1 MRLAHLNTAG
11 SGLLASATVDA
22 MTDYLR
28 LEARLG
34 AYEAELAHASM
45 LRDVRVDLARLL
57 GAASADGIA
66 LFDSG
71 TRAWHSAVA
80 AIAAW
85 PRGGRVWVTPYE
97 YAGNLLMLQALC
109 RRHALSMEVIPV
121 DDAGD
126 LDLAWMERAADERL
140 CLVSVVHVP
149 SACGLVL
156 PVEQIGR
163 WLRAACPQALYVVD
177 ACQSVGQQA
186 IDCQAMGCDLLTAA
200 GRKFLRGPRGT
211 GFAAVSSRWL
221 ARVGDH
227 PVDLHAAEVLALHAS
242 RLVDP
247 TARRLELT
255 EMPVAA
261 VLGLGACVRAALS
274 QDLAPA
280 RALYRSLC
288 ERLAARAEI
297 RLLHP
302 GRTHS
307 GIVSFQHRD
316 HSPHAVVQRL
326 REHAINAWV
335 IAGAHTPLYL
345 RAAGIESAVRLSVH
359 CTNTSEDIDRLDAAL
374 SSFHHAGALR
384 RTEQIT

>member
-1 MRLAHLNTAG
+1 
-11 SGLLASATVDA
+11 
-22 MTDYLR
+22 
-28 LEARLG
+28 
-34 AYEAELAHASM
+34 LAHADA
-45 LRDVRVDLARLL
+45 LRDVRLDLARLL
-57 GAASADGIA
+57 GAASADHIA
-66 LFDSG
+66 LFESG

-109 RRHALSMEVIPV
+109 RRHGLALEVIPV
-121 DDAGD
+121 DGAGD
-126 LDLAWMERAADERL
+126 LDLTWMAQQADERL

-149 SACGLVL
+149 SACGTLL
-156 PVEQIGR
+156 PVEAIGR
-163 WLRAACPQALYVVD
+163 WLRDACPQALYVVD

-186 IDCQAMGCDLLTAA
+186 IDCEAIGCDLLTAA

-211 GFAAVSSRWL
+211 GFAAVSPRWL

-227 PVDLHAAEVLALHAS
+227 PVDLHAAEVLSLHAS

-255 EMPVAA
+255 ELPVAA
-261 VLGLGACVRAALS
+261 TLGLGQCVRAALA

-302 GRTHS
+302 GRAHA
-307 GIVSFQHRD
+307 GIVSFLHRD
-316 HSPHAVVQRL
+316 QSSRAVVQRL
-326 REHAINAWV
+326 GEHAINAWV

-359 CTNTSEDIDRLDAAL
+359 CTNTPDDLDRLEAAL
-374 SSFHHAGALR
+374 SSFHHAGAPRL
-384 RTEQIT
+384 TEQAT